1 MKYMEILLW
10 QLRSRVP
17 AVVASLPAF
26 PSANRL
32 YLLTQA
38 DSTNQIG
45 PGLVFHNGT
54 YWESLS
60 DNVHDLGD
68 IESAVTL
75 AASYGGL
82 RRMTWSEDPTITI
95 PDPPAA
101 GAGFVLEINNAGG
114 YTPTWVASI
123 NGDMETVT
131 TGTVQLLFSATD
143 NGASWEVTVL
153 SEVTA

>member
-32 YLLTQA
+32 YRLTA
-38 DSTNQIG
+38 SDSTHQFG
-45 PGLVFHNGT
+45 PGMVFYNGT
-54 YWESLS
+54 YWEAAG
-60 DNVHDLGD
+60 DNVYDLGD
-68 IESAVTL
+68 IGAAVTL
-75 AASYGGL
+75 ASRSGGL
-82 RRMTWSEDPTITI
+82 RQMTWSEDPTITV
-95 PDPPAA
+95 PDPA
-101 GAGFVLEINNAGG
+101 GAGDGFILEIDNSGG
-114 YTPTWVASI
+114 FAPTWTASI

-131 TGTVQLLFSATD
+131 TGTVQLLFSAVG
-143 NGASWEVTVL
+143 NGTSWEVTVL